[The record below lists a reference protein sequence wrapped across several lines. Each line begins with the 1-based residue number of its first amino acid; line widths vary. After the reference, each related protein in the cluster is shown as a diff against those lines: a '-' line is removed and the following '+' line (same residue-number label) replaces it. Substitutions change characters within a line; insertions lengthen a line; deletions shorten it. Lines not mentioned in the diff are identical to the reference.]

1 MLLRYLK
8 KIFYNSVAELRY
20 KTPEV
25 EKDDTPDVKHLLWAS
40 DRLDIARDIEA
51 RLSDIHTQLVL
62 IEKFLHYKYTVKDW
76 FLSFIP
82 KLNADK
88 DRKLNIAEQC
98 HKRWMITGGVKP
110 DAATTQIQN

>member
-1 MLLRYLK
+1 MDLDPNRPEAE
-8 KIFYNSVAELRY
+8 NSKLVNDKLSQLAQQHPNCEVTVELY

-62 IEKFLHYKYTVKDW
+62 IENSCITNTRSKIGFEFY
-76 FLSFIP
+76 P
-82 KLNADK
+82 QA
-88 DRKLNIAEQC
+88 QC
-98 HKRWMITGGVKP
+98 
-110 DAATTQIQN
+110 

>member
-1 MLLRYLK
+1 MAQQHP
-8 KIFYNSVAELRY
+8 NCEVTVELY